1 MLYRPKYRMVHDVG
15 YHESPPLAPDVLRQG
30 RARPA
35 PAATNTYVT
44 QLLASAARMHANSR
58 VRNACRRVG
67 RHLQARCRSDRDTA
81 LIIIYRPEKK
91 SLGLL
96 R

>member
-44 QLLASAARMHANSR
+44 QTAGLCSSHACEQPGEER
-58 VRNACRRVG
+58 V
-67 RHLQARCRSDRDTA
+67 
-81 LIIIYRPEKK
+81 
-91 SLGLL
+91 
-96 R
+96 